1 MLPGFVGI
9 ILAVEA
15 IKVIVNGGSSLEGC
29 LLTYESRSA
38 TFRKCKL
45 RAKIKDCIGCGEK
58 KLDMKKY
65 DYLTHAIC
73 KPNISNLPKVSEV
86 TWT

>member
-9 ILAVEA
+9 ILAAEA
-15 IKVIVNGGSSLEGC
+15 MKVIINGGSSLEGF

-45 RAKIKDCIGCGEK
+45 RPKVKDCVGCG
-58 KLDMKKY
+58 
-65 DYLTHAIC
+65 
-73 KPNISNLPKVSEV
+73 
-86 TWT
+86 

>member
-9 ILAVEA
+9 ILAIEA
-15 IKVIVNGGSSLEGC
+15 IKVIINNVSSLEGS

-45 RAKIKDCIGCGEK
+45 RPKVKDCIGCGEK
-58 KLDMKKY
+58 KLDMNIY
-65 DYLTHAIC
+65 DYSSHAIC
-73 KPNISNLPKVSEV
+73 KPNVSNLPKVNEV
-86 TWT
+86 DWA